1 MEMEMQE
8 PQEPS
13 GDADQSR
20 EGSSLD
26 QLSQRLESLAQ
37 ELEQAAD
44 RPDEAA
50 SLVREASDLAAEAGR
65 EVETALKA
73 ASEAREE

>member
-1 MEMEMQE
+1 MEMETQGSPE
-8 PQEPS
+8 PNRDAGQPS
-13 GDADQSR
+13 DR
-20 EGSSLD
+20 SSLD
-26 QLSQRLESLAQ
+26 QLSQRLEALAR